1 MEFIVIQGDKTLNL
15 NNRKPLC
22 SVTKAEHRQSLLSED
37 VINITVESKTP
48 LALQVGNYIEYENR
62 RYTLNSAPKVKKE
75 QGYYTYDL
83 VFEGVQYLLR
93 DKVYFNL
100 DAQGFQNT
108 ADFPLTGEI
117 NIFLTTLITNINSIS
132 DFTWVLGEYPQNT
145 ETKTL
150 TFNNENC
157 LAVLQKICQEY
168 DTEFEIKQDL
178 ERKSYTLNIK
188 KIGETLNQTFEYG
201 KGNGLYSLSRENV
214 NDNVV
219 TRLYV
224 FGSTNNIKSG
234 YRDYSQRLRL
244 PISHGKDYIQDDA
257 KVKLFGLKE
266 GVKNFDDIKPTFK
279 GIVSGVTNLENG
291 SQEIEVSNMDFDLN
305 ETDSNGTKY
314 LLNDTP
320 AKLHINKG
328 NLAGYEFEL
337 LKNGGY
343 NHATKTFR
351 VKQFTD
357 ERGQKFPEAGS
368 VFSFAVGDEVT
379 LLDIALP
386 EQYITNSENKLL
398 EEGQKEYEKQSVNN
412 LKYNLELDPL
422 YLQQIGANTSIFFK
436 IGDYIRVIDEPLK
449 IDKTTR
455 IVDITRDLLD
465 EYNYKIGIAD
475 TYEISFVASLLTDI
489 KDTKTVIKTQEQINR
504 RNYLSGYRNQKEFEE
519 NVFDADGNFDPTK
532 IRHQSIE
539 AYMLSTGARSQQFA
553 LENISLNPNIEGNPA
568 RTFISGGK
576 LVHFSLEDDIRE
588 WNLLPYSR
596 NDLLNQV
603 YYVYAKCSRGSS
615 NAMWHITTEQ
625 IRFDSRS
632 DYYYF
637 LCYLL
642 YTPKDGK
649 REAEAM
655 YGNVFMHGGQI
666 TAGRIKSLN
675 GQTYFDLDNGEI
687 AGTIKFKS
695 GNGYAEVGSAIQQA
709 ETNATQVSNAYTL
722 TQSTLAREEAKA
734 HAQALVNAHKNEVAS
749 KFNNLG
755 TMAWQNSVERAML
768 GSTIVQGGYIKTEL
782 LNASAIVSNGGGATT
797 SQLNSA
803 ISSIVVGGRNYLRG
817 SQKGYRMFNNDGRV
831 WDLTQGEENGVR
843 WISGTSVN
851 NGNFYISTYFHLL
864 NNISVFTENLTGQET
879 IQSMEVKPT
888 HDMYIS
894 FRENNRKFCPANV
907 WTKIENSPYNNTRF
921 MGIYAIWN
929 NDGSVPA
936 TAKIY
941 HRNWKL
947 EKGNKATDWTPA
959 PEDLDSLF
967 ANLQQGISNMQAS
980 LSDVKNK
987 TDNFSSIQGGL
998 MMANLMSVGSNQA
1011 NQNAFISGIT
1021 DEGAMSVR
1029 FGAGANYANK
1039 HNAPFRVLDNGK
1051 MIAQDADITGKIIA
1065 TGGKIGDWEIN
1076 GSSFRSSSIGS
1087 NDSWAQYS
1095 NYALFS
1101 PDMFLIRKNGSERGE
1116 TKEVMMGITSSV
1128 ATGSEGA
1135 AAAIKNNIKKTQYD
1149 FDRDN
1154 VALRLEAKN
1163 GVTNTA
1169 LDILN
1174 GDIRVGGEVGYT
1186 GELFL
1191 GGVWLTIRKG
1201 IITNYS

>member
-1 MEFIVIQGDKTLNL
+1 MEFIVIQGDKPLNL
-15 NNRKPLC
+15 NNRKPLR

-48 LALQVGNYIEYENR
+48 LALQVGNHIEYENR
-62 RYTLNSAPKVKKE
+62 KYTLNSAPKVKKE
-75 QGYYTYDL
+75 QGYYAYDL

-201 KGNGLYSLSRENV
+201 KGNGLYSLSRVNV
-214 NDNVV
+214 NDNVI

-244 PISHGKDYIQDDA
+244 PISHGKEYIQDDA

-422 YLQQIGANTSIFFK
+422 YLQQIGDGTSIFFK

-504 RNYLSGYRNQKEFEE
+504 RNYLNGYRNLQELRES
-519 NVFDADGNFDPTK
+519 VFDVEGYFDSTHIKPE
-532 IRHQSIE
+532 SIE
-539 AYMLSTGARSQQFA
+539 ANMLSVGAKSQQFA

-615 NAMWHITTEQ
+615 NAMWYITTEQ

-642 YTPKDGK
+642 YTPKDSK

-675 GQTYFDLDNGEI
+675 GQTYFDLDSGEI

-695 GNGYAEVGSAIQQA
+695 GNGYVEVGSAIQQA
-709 ETNATQVSNAYTL
+709 VDAVS
-722 TQSTLAREEAKA
+722 
-734 HAQALVNAHKNEVAS
+734 
-749 KFNNLG
+749 
-755 TMAWQNSVERAML
+755 
-768 GSTIVQGGYIKTEL
+768 
-782 LNASAIVSNGGGATT
+782 
-797 SQLNSA
+797 
-803 ISSIVVGGRNYLRG
+803 VGGRNLVLKSNIEKTGRYNV
-817 SQKGYRMFNNDGRV
+817 YDTIYNDNPELIGKEV
-831 WDLTQGEENGVR
+831 VFSADIETNEDNDLAIYN
-843 WISGTSVN
+843 SNGTSLVASASSSRRIVSAGKTRISHIFKLAGVN
-851 NGNFYISTYFHLL
+851 NGQPRRLRFETY
-864 NNISVFTENLTGQET
+864 SYSNLPYKV
-879 IQSMEVKPT
+879 S
-888 HDMYIS
+888 
-894 FRENNRKFCPANV
+894 NV
-907 WTKIENSPYNNTRF
+907 KIE
-921 MGIYAIWN
+921 
-929 NDGSVPA
+929 
-936 TAKIY
+936 
-941 HRNWKL
+941 L
-947 EKGNKATDWTPA
+947 GNKATDWTPA
-959 PEDLDSLF
+959 P
-967 ANLQQGISNMQAS
+967 
-980 LSDVKNK
+980 
-987 TDNFSSIQGGL
+987 
-998 MMANLMSVGSNQA
+998 
-1011 NQNAFISGIT
+1011 
-1021 DEGAMSVR
+1021 
-1029 FGAGANYANK
+1029 
-1039 HNAPFRVLDNGK
+1039 
-1051 MIAQDADITGKIIA
+1051 
-1065 TGGKIGDWEIN
+1065 
-1076 GSSFRSSSIGS
+1076 
-1087 NDSWAQYS
+1087 
-1095 NYALFS
+1095 
-1101 PDMFLIRKNGSERGE
+1101 
-1116 TKEVMMGITSSV
+1116 
-1128 ATGSEGA
+1128 
-1135 AAAIKNNIKKTQYD
+1135 
-1149 FDRDN
+1149 
-1154 VALRLEAKN
+1154 
-1163 GVTNTA
+1163 
-1169 LDILN
+1169 
-1174 GDIRVGGEVGYT
+1174 
-1186 GELFL
+1186 
-1191 GGVWLTIRKG
+1191 
-1201 IITNYS
+1201 

>member
-1 MEFIVIQGDKTLNL
+1 MEFIVVQGDKTLNL
-15 NNRKPLC
+15 NNRKPLR

-37 VINITVESKTP
+37 IINITVESKTP

-132 DFTWVLGEYPQNT
+132 DFTWVLGEFPQNT

-168 DTEFEIKQDL
+168 DTEFEIKQDFD
-178 ERKSYTLNIK
+178 RKTCVLDIK

-266 GVKNFDDIKPTFK
+266 GVKIFDDIKPTFK

-368 VFSFAVGDEVT
+368 VFSFSVGDEFT
-379 LLDIALP
+379 LLDIAMP
-386 EQYITNSENKLL
+386 EQYITNAENKLL

-504 RNYLSGYRNQKEFEE
+504 RNYLNGYRNLQELRES
-519 NVFDADGNFDPTK
+519 VFDVEGYFDSTHIKPE
-532 IRHQSIE
+532 SIE
-539 AYMLSTGARSQQFA
+539 ANMLSVGAKSQQFA

-576 LVHFSLEDDIRE
+576 LVHFSLEDGIRE
-588 WNLLPYSR
+588 WNILPYSR

-615 NAMWHITTEQ
+615 NAMWYITTEQ

-642 YTPKDGK
+642 YTPKDSK

-675 GQTYFDLDNGEI
+675 GQTYFDLDSGEI

-695 GNGYAEVGSAIQQA
+695 GNGYVEVGSAIQQA
-709 ETNATQVSNAYTL
+709 VDAVSVGGVNLARNTEFKNGGEHWSKGYPQAEFLPNERAVKITSIDGQDYNQIDQNIKCEKNTEYTISAFVKGIGSAFFYAL
-722 TQSTLAREEAKA
+722 EMKENGTYTAVYSDNYRVFPINSEYKYVKFTIRTQSDTAYFIFIL
-734 HAQALVNAHKNEVAS
+734 
-749 KFNNLG
+749 
-755 TMAWQNSVERAML
+755 RAF
-768 GSTIVQGGYIKTEL
+768 S
-782 LNASAIVSNGGGATT
+782 
-797 SQLNSA
+797 
-803 ISSIVVGGRNYLRG
+803 
-817 SQKGYRMFNNDGRV
+817 
-831 WDLTQGEENGVR
+831 
-843 WISGTSVN
+843 
-851 NGNFYISTYFHLL
+851 
-864 NNISVFTENLTGQET
+864 
-879 IQSMEVKPT
+879 
-888 HDMYIS
+888 
-894 FRENNRKFCPANV
+894 
-907 WTKIENSPYNNTRF
+907 NNTVWF
-921 MGIYAIWN
+921 K
-929 NDGSVPA
+929 DV
-936 TAKIY
+936 KV
-941 HRNWKL
+941 
-947 EKGNKATDWTPA
+947 EKGNKATDWSPNPQDIET
-959 PEDLDSLF
+959 LF
-967 ANLQQGISNMQAS
+967 ANLQQGISNMQTS
-980 LSDVKNK
+980 LSDVKTK
-987 TDNFSSIQGGL
+987 TDNFASIQGGL

-1029 FGAGANYANK
+1029 FGAGSNYANK

-1051 MIAQDADITGKIIA
+1051 MIAKDADITGRITA
-1065 TGGKIGDWEIN
+1065 TGGNIGDWEIN

-1095 NYALFS
+1095 SYAFFS
-1101 PDMFLIRKNGSERGE
+1101 PETFLIRKNGSERGE
-1116 TKEVMMGITSSV
+1116 TKEVMMGITSSIS
-1128 ATGSEGA
+1128 TGSEGA
-1135 AAAIKNNIKKTQYD
+1135 AAAIKSNIKKTQYD

>member
-603 YYVYAKCSRGSS
+603 YYVYAKCSRGNS
-615 NAMWHITTEQ
+615 MGVWHITTEK
-625 IRFDSRS
+625 IKFDSRS

-675 GQTYFDLDNGEI
+675 GQTYFDLDSGEI
-687 AGTIKFKS
+687 AGTIKFRS
-695 GNGYAEVGSAIQQA
+695 STGTYEDVGNAI
-709 ETNATQVSNAYTL
+709 TLLNNANA
-722 TQSTLAREEAKA
+722 
-734 HAQALVNAHKNEVAS
+734 
-749 KFNNLG
+749 NLG
-755 TMAWQNSVERAML
+755 TMAWQNSVEKAML
-768 GSTIVQGGYIKTEL
+768 GDTIIQGGYIKTEL
-782 LNASAIVSNGGGATT
+782 LNASAIVSNGGGAT
-797 SQLNSA
+797 SAELNNA
-803 ISSIVVGGRNYLRG
+803 INSIIIGGRNLARNTEFKNG
-817 SQKGYRMFNNDGRV
+817 GEHWSKGYPQAEFLPNERAVKITSIEGQIYNQIDQNIKCEKNTEYTISAFVKGMGSAFFYA
-831 WDLTQGEENGVR
+831 LEMKENGTYTAVYSDNYR
-843 WISGTSVN
+843 VFPVN
-851 NGNFYISTYFHLL
+851 SEYKYVKFTIRTQSDTAYFIFILRAF
-864 NNISVFTENLTGQET
+864 S
-879 IQSMEVKPT
+879 
-888 HDMYIS
+888 
-894 FRENNRKFCPANV
+894 
-907 WTKIENSPYNNTRF
+907 NNTVWF
-921 MGIYAIWN
+921 K
-929 NDGSVPA
+929 DV
-936 TAKIY
+936 KV
-941 HRNWKL
+941 

-959 PEDLDSLF
+959 PEDLDTLF
-967 ANLQQGISNMQAS
+967 ANLQQGIANMQTS
-980 LSDVKNK
+980 LSDVKSK
-987 TDNFSSIQGGL
+987 TDNFASIQGGL

-1051 MIAQDADITGKIIA
+1051 VYGSDMEI
-1065 TGGKIGDWEIN
+1065 TGGKIARFNISGNTLSGQGIADPNDYLEIKSS
-1076 GSSFRSSSIGS
+1076 GSILSYKKSLSSGRES
-1087 NDSWAQYS
+1087 
-1095 NYALFS
+1095 YALINNDDS
-1101 PDMFLIRKNGSERGE
+1101 ILNGN
-1116 TKEVMMGITSSV
+1116 
-1128 ATGSEGA
+1128 
-1135 AAAIKNNIKKTQYD
+1135 KNNI
-1149 FDRDN
+1149 
-1154 VALRLEAKN
+1154 LRLWGRDVNNYTPYNALSIRAD
-1163 GVTNTA
+1163 GQYATA
-1169 LDILN
+1169 LNIES